1 MSVLQAGK
9 RAVPAFAVS
18 CAAVFCVLPAAPVRA
33 QQTAFP
39 VFSAAPPPFAAPS
52 GFVEYATEA
61 AYSLP
66 VSRVRQDAKGNTDS
80 TDAVNLITAV
90 PPFPANGAAPAALW
104 LGTQYGIKHVSG
116 ETVRYYL
123 PEEGLPG
130 RYVEAISGDESSA
143 FALVRVSKAQKD
155 WQDRSPDRIAFC
167 LWDKSADTWR
177 VAREINTVLPDRNSS
192 IMRLSYDA
200 YDAMAKMPHEVGE
213 RLGKSVLAQSGNVV
227 AFASGVAANDA
238 AAIAYLW
245 DTKTKQV
252 RPVTWEPAVK
262 EKAGGYIGVSF
273 LFVDEARQT
282 LWVGTTQGLLAY
294 DIAKQTGRTVFPEGG
309 ECRSGF
315 AR

>member
-1 MSVLQAGK
+1 MSVLWAGK
-9 RAVPAFAVS
+9 NAASALGVF
-18 CAAVFCVLPAAPVRA
+18 CAAVFCALSAAPVRA

-39 VFSAAPPPFAAPS
+39 VSSAAPVPFAAPS
-52 GFVEYATEA
+52 GVVEYATEA

-80 TDAVNLITAV
+80 TDAVNFITAV
-90 PPFPANGAAPAALW
+90 PPFPVNGAAPAALW

-130 RYVEAISGDESSA
+130 RYVEAISGDDKAA
-143 FALVRVSKAQKD
+143 FALVRVSKGQKD
-155 WQDRSPDRIAFC
+155 WQNKSPDRIAFC

-177 VAREINTVLPDRNSS
+177 VAREINTVLPDRNAV
-192 IMRLSYDA
+192 IMRLSYDT
-200 YDAMAKMPHEVGE
+200 MANMPHEVAE
-213 RLGKSVLAQSGNVV
+213 RLGKGVLTQSGNVV

-245 DTKTKQV
+245 DTKTQQV

-262 EKAGGYIGVSF
+262 EKAAGYIGVSF
-273 LFVDEARQT
+273 LFIDEARQT

-294 DIAKQTGRTVFPEGG
+294 DIAKQTGASFSRKG
-309 ECRSGF
+309 
-315 AR
+315 